1 MSSVSIEQKNKIHP
15 HKFNLWVA
23 IGSMMMMFA
32 GLTSAYIVKRNQ
44 ANWTS
49 FEIPTLFWVSTIVIV
64 ASSITMYLSLRAFRA
79 RNVKQHRSLFFIT
92 LLLGVIFIGT
102 QLLGFKQLY
111 DQGFTL
117 QKNVAFSFLYVIVGL
132 HAVHV
137 IGGIVA
143 LIVMNIK
150 ALSNKSRQ
158 YSAVPFEVMSTYWHF
173 VDVLWL
179 YLLLFLVMIK

>member
-1 MSSVSIEQKNKIHP
+1 MSAVSIEQKNKIHP
-15 HKFNLWVA
+15 YKFNLWVA

-49 FEIPTLFWVSTIVIV
+49 FEIPNMFWVSTVVILL
-64 ASSITMYLSLRAFRA
+64 SSVTMYLSLRAFKA

-92 LLLGVIFIGT
+92 LVLGVLFIVT
-102 QLLGFKQLY
+102 QLLGFRQLY
-111 DQGFTL
+111 NQGFTL

-150 ALSNKSRQ
+150 NVRSKTRQ
-158 YSAVPFEVMSTYWHF
+158 YSAVPFEVMGTYWHF

>member
-1 MSSVSIEQKNKIHP
+1 MRTVAAEQKNRIHP

-44 ANWTS
+44 ANWSS
-49 FEIPTLFWVSTIVIV
+49 FEIPTLFWVSTIVILL
-64 ASSITMYLSLRAFRA
+64 SSVTMYLSIRAFRA
-79 RNVKQHRSLFFIT
+79 RNIKQHRSLFFIT
-92 LLLGVIFIGT
+92 LVLGIVFVLT
-102 QLLGFKQLY
+102 QAWGFKQLW
-111 DQGFTL
+111 DQGLTL
-117 QKNVAFSFLYVIVGL
+117 QKNVAYSFLYVIVGL
-132 HAVHV
+132 HALHV

-150 ALSNKSRQ
+150 ALSNKTRQ
-158 YSAVPFEVMSTYWHF
+158 YSAIPFEVMGTYWHF

-179 YLLLFLVMIK
+179 YLLVFLVMIR